1 MLTVPDET
9 SSREQRLI
17 AIYLELNTHGPICAI
32 SGSMLAFAVPCINIG
47 LPFPLQNAEQGP
59 WK

>member
-9 SSREQRLI
+9 SSRGQRLT

-32 SGSMLAFAVPCINIG
+32 SGSMLAFAVSYVK
-47 LPFPLQNAEQGP
+47 LRLTFTAA
-59 WK
+59 